1 MRLEPQDLG
10 TRWHILL
17 VQERTQKWWSRLW
30 RRNDIPEPRLGVL
43 GRRWRRGLEKG
54 GLQITPEAAAA
65 TFPLSA
71 GETLG
76 AVYGL
81 GVGTAVFA
89 AGTLAAAAGFGDVSP
104 VGAAATLGATGVG
117 GWLGM
122 FTVPQAM
129 LRRLHRRPL
138 TEEEI
143 QSALGMVAG
152 GPFFQRLAAQILARF
167 GEPGPV
173 ANDPLEKAFLS
184 LALETIRR
192 DVPEAA
198 QKDIRAALRA
208 LGEAIA
214 GLPPPVETSDEA
226 PALRQ
231 QAAAFAERARDETDH
246 VVAASWER
254 QAEALE
260 RQADA
265 ADEAN
270 RIARR
275 VRVLRQEMATQIAA
289 MRAGLNALDTCLAD
303 DARDLAHCAETVRT
317 VASEAVAVARA
328 RQELDDVP
336 RAPTTRPAATD
347 ESTVLRAGRR

>member
-104 VGAAATLGATGVG
+104 IGAAAALGAGGMG
-117 GWLGM
+117 GWLGAL
-122 FTVPQAM
+122 TVPQAM

-143 QSALGMVAG
+143 QAALGMVAD

-198 QKDIRAALRA
+198 QKDIRSALRG

-214 GLPPPVETSDEA
+214 GLPPPPAQTSDEA

-231 QAAAFAERARDETDH
+231 QAAAFAERAREETDH

-289 MRAGLNALDTCLAD
+289 LRAGLNALDTCLAD

-328 RQELDDVP
+328 RQELDAT
-336 RAPTTRPAATD
+336 APATP
-347 ESTVLRAGRR
+347 G